1 MGCTRVPASVVM
13 QASRG
18 EVAGGEGARLTCEL
32 RRRGRSRRE
41 RMVSGS
47 HCARASRQGETRA
60 AVSVTYVAIG
70 RRSTRVELRRC
81 WGAGGVG
88 AVTAG
93 MGRLVLACTELVD
106 ARVALQFDQ
115 LPMSLLL

>member
-18 EVAGGEGARLTCEL
+18 EVAVGAGARLTREL

-81 WGAGGVG
+81 WGAGGKGGVG
-88 AVTAG
+88 PVTAG
-93 MGRLVLACTELVD
+93 MGRLVLACTELV
-106 ARVALQFDQ
+106 RCPCCFTI
-115 LPMSLLL
+115 